1 VGKGEGVSK
10 INVKTMI
17 AAHKGIIKKNR
28 LKKASPKNTLAPKGI
43 VRNSVNTE

>member
-17 AAHKGIIKKNR
+17 AAHKGIIKKKQAKEKPAQKI
-28 LKKASPKNTLAPKGI
+28 L
-43 VRNSVNTE
+43 